1 MVTVTGFVT
10 GGAKYHLDTCAN
22 SIQVLQVLQ
31 DNMIAIDGLFGGYYR
46 APGPH
51 LVTVDME
58 MQCCFGV
65 TASHAH

>member
-22 SIQVLQVLQ
+22 SIQVLQVLR
-31 DNMIAIDGLFGGYYR
+31 ITYCHDGLFGGYYR
-46 APGPH
+46 AHGPH
-51 LVTVDME
+51 LMTVDME

-65 TASHAH
+65 TASPAH

>member
-31 DNMIAIDGLFGGYYR
+31 DNIL
-46 APGPH
+46 P
-51 LVTVDME
+51 
-58 MQCCFGV
+58 
-65 TASHAH
+65 

>member
-31 DNMIAIDGLFGGYYR
+31 DNMIAMMVYLGDTTAHMDPIF
-46 APGPH
+46 
-51 LVTVDME
+51 VTVDME